1 MLRNMEIY
9 LNSEKLDIKN
19 ISLTD
24 FNKRTQEIKDE
35 FSKSQ
40 LDFSEIQ
47 YLKGNKEMLEKS
59 FQQQKAES
67 LNL

>member
-1 MLRNMEIY
+1 MEIY

-19 ISLTD
+19 ISITD

>member
-1 MLRNMEIY
+1 MNIEIY

-19 ISLTD
+19 ISITD
-24 FNKRTQEIKDE
+24 FNKDAQDKKNNLSLVD
-35 FSKSQ
+35 
-40 LDFSEIQ
+40 LDFSSISL
-47 YLKGNKEMLEKS
+47 LKGEKTLLEKS